1 MPFPRFVVIGLSL
14 LLSALPVRANDGVA
28 GLEAGELVFLTSDRI
43 EMAEE
48 DLYLSPDE
56 VRVRYLFRNTTH
68 EEVTTLV
75 AFPLPPIMQNPDYGY
90 GFGPA
95 HADPMNPLGFRLWI
109 DGKELPVAVHM
120 RASSQYGLD
129 VTRILQKWHIPL
141 LLLYSGGGDFERMQ
155 ARLNGLPE
163 PVIEE
168 LAALGAIS
176 VETYDGRW
184 IMPDWTTHVSY
195 LWHMT
200 IPAGGTVEVRHVY
213 APVPE
218 AFIFSVGE
226 LDGGYMNDIACMDPP
241 FIAAARRMLGG
252 AEYQATTARVL
263 NYILTTAN
271 TWAGPIGRFHLTIDK
286 SDPRWLVS
294 LCRDGIRKT
303 GPTTFEWE
311 AVNWR
316 PEGDLAV
323 FFLAPPG

>member
-1 MPFPRFVVIGLSL
+1 MPFLRFAAVCLLV
-14 LLSALPVRANDGVA
+14 LLSALPARANDGVA
-28 GLEAGELVFLTSDRI
+28 GLEAGELVFLTTEKI

-48 DLYLSPDE
+48 DLYLSPDQ
-56 VRVRYLFRNTTH
+56 VRVRYLFRNTTGR
-68 EEVTTLV
+68 EVTTLV
-75 AFPLPPIMQNPDYGY
+75 AFPLPPIVQSPDYGY
-90 GFGPA
+90 GFGPV
-95 HADPMNPLGFRLWI
+95 HSDPMNPLAFRLWI
-109 DGKELPVAVHM
+109 DGRELPVAVHA

-129 VTRILQKWHIPL
+129 VTRILQKWQIPL
-141 LLLYSGGGDFERMQ
+141 LLLYAEEGDFERMQ
-155 ARLNGLPE
+155 ARLNGLPG

-168 LAALGAIS
+168 LEALGAIT
-176 VETYDGRW
+176 VENYGGRF
-184 IMPDWTTHVSY
+184 IMPTWTAHVSY
-195 LWHMT
+195 IWTMT
-200 IPAGGTVEVRHVY
+200 IPAGGTAEVRHEY

-226 LDGGYMNDIACMDPP
+226 LDGGYMNDVACMDPP

-252 AEYQATTARVL
+252 AQYQATTARVL

-286 SDPRWLVS
+286 TDPRWLVS

-316 PEGDLAV
+316 PEGDLSV
-323 FFLAPPG
+323 LFLAPPE

>member
-1 MPFPRFVVIGLSL
+1 MRLSRL
-14 LLSALPVRANDGVA
+14 ASLCALFLIAALPARANDGVA

-56 VRVRYLFRNTTH
+56 IRVRYLFRNTTRQ
-68 EEVTTLV
+68 EVTTLV
-75 AFPLPPIMQNPDYGY
+75 AFPLPPIVQSPDYGY

-95 HADPMNPLGFRLWI
+95 HADPANPLAFRLWI
-109 DGKELPVAVHM
+109 DGRELPVAVHV

-129 VTRILQKWHIPL
+129 VTRILQKWQIPL
-141 LLLYSGGGDFERMQ
+141 LLLYAGEGDFERMQ
-155 ARLNGLPE
+155 ARLNGLPA

-176 VETYDGRW
+176 VENYDGRF
-184 IMPDWTTHVSY
+184 IMPTWTTHVSY
-195 LWHMT
+195 LWPMT
-200 IPAGGTVEVRHVY
+200 IPAGGAVEVRHVY
-213 APVPE
+213 APVPD
-218 AFIFSVGE
+218 AFIFSAGD
-226 LDGGYMNDIACMDPP
+226 LGGGYMNDIACMDPP
-241 FIAAARRMLGG
+241 FIAAARRMLAG

-271 TWAGPIGRFHLTIDK
+271 SWAGPIGRFHLTIDK